1 MSSAQTSLLRSIFRL
16 RSRYG
21 QILWADIF
29 ASPDLLER
37 YWPKLIRSYAAE
49 AMTSGDRG
57 GKVTESQAQNF
68 LNQKRIT
75 HETAETEPGVFRHA
89 EMTGPDVKVFEL
101 TSLLPKTNYAVHT
114 AIMHDETL
122 AWKIEPRPLVR
133 R

>member
-1 MSSAQTSLLRSIFRL
+1 VGVVAAVN
-16 RSRYG
+16 G

-49 AMTSGDRG
+49 AMTAGNHG
-57 GKVTESQAQNF
+57 GKVTESEAQEF
-68 LNQKRIT
+68 LNQKNIT

-89 EMTGPDVKVFEL
+89 EMSGPDVKVFEL

-114 AIMHDETL
+114 AIMHDETI